1 MLLNHLFKLS
11 SSIRFNQW
19 FSVVSCTRKVYVR
32 IGCLAPFISL
42 IISKMN
48 LATLVYLVVDDWR
61 TVLSLP
67 NDFELYILG
76 FTSLLT
82 MAVPCPFLGL
92 SLSSWTLNWWS
103 LFICYS
109 TEKKEKIACSSI
121 NLVRNAKAPKKNLDL
136 RFMSNNQT
144 TLIEDVIRF
153 SNFPQ
158 RFLCFI
164 REDCGCYHFKNAQST
179 LSYADIQGN
188 WKKCPSVELSH
199 GLMKIWQNR
208 APIFCCSVKGHIFVD
223 LQIQDNF
230 FGQVSMR
237 CPLTRERK
245 QTNFQFEK
253 FSRPPTRDC
262 RHGNL

>member
-1 MLLNHLFKLS
+1 
-11 SSIRFNQW
+11 
-19 FSVVSCTRKVYVR
+19 
-32 IGCLAPFISL
+32 
-42 IISKMN
+42 
-48 LATLVYLVVDDWR
+48 
-61 TVLSLP
+61 
-67 NDFELYILG
+67 
-76 FTSLLT
+76 

-153 SNFPQ
+153 SNFPK

>member
-1 MLLNHLFKLS
+1 MIDELFYLFIIGFYITINNGS
-11 SSIRFNQW
+11 S
-19 FSVVSCTRKVYVR
+19 
-32 IGCLAPFISL
+32 
-42 IISKMN
+42 
-48 LATLVYLVVDDWR
+48 
-61 TVLSLP
+61 LSLP
-67 NDFELYILG
+67 WSFFELMNSELMIALY
-76 FTSLLT
+76 LL
-82 MAVPCPFLGL
+82 LDQ
-92 SLSSWTLNWWS
+92 
-103 LFICYS
+103 
-109 TEKKEKIACSSI
+109 KKETIACSSI

-208 APIFCCSVKGHIFVD
+208 APVFCCSLKGHIFVD

-230 FGQVSMR
+230 FCRESMR